1 MRVGVSVEV
10 RGGKTRVLV
19 EFRDRRAGVSA
30 GVRGG
35 RAGGKAIF
43 RPHKRV
49 MRGTSTSNGRIGP
62 SSSAN

>member
-35 RAGGKAIF
+35 RTGGRTTF
-43 RPHKRV
+43 
-49 MRGTSTSNGRIGP
+49 
-62 SSSAN
+62 